1 MNWLKKLW
9 EFIKVSYLKRHM
21 MSLLEDIERLDFYI
35 RSHNYQNEQWFIEW
49 QDDLNKVSV
58 R

>member
-21 MSLLEDIERLDFYI
+21 MSILEDIERLDFYI

>member
-1 MNWLKKLW
+1 MSWIKKVW
-9 EFIKVSYLKRHM
+9 ESIRVSYLKRYLM
-21 MSLLEDIERLDFYI
+21 YLLEDIERVDLYV